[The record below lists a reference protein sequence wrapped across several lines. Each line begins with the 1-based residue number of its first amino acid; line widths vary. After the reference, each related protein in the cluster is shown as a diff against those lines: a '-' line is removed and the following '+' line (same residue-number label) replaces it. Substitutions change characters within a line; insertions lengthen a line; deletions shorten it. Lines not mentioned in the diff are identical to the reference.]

1 VDTGDGGGTHHV
13 LAVDDEPA
21 LLDLVAAVLSAAG
34 HRVRTAGDGRQAL
47 AALAAET
54 PDVVLL
60 DVLMPELD
68 GWEVLEA
75 IGADP
80 TLADLPVVMMT
91 ALSGERDVIRGHL
104 TGAVEYVV
112 KPFDIVTIVS
122 AIARATVAT
131 TEARRAERRDRIR
144 TFVSRLAEIDAGRA
158 SSGPRVRFAGLEA
171 PRLPTPP
178 RPLTGLGALTPRQRT
193 IAALFGE
200 GRSARDIAGRLG
212 TSRSNVYA
220 TRARIARH
228 LGIDADEVPDA
239 ARDLGLTATPGEV
252 AEDG

>member
-1 VDTGDGGGTHHV
+1 VDRGHGAGTPHV

-21 LLDLVAAVLSAAG
+21 LLELVAAALAAAG

-75 IGADP
+75 IGTDP
-80 TLADLPVVMMT
+80 ALADLPVVMMT

-112 KPFDIVTIVS
+112 KPFDIATIVA
-122 AIARATVAT
+122 AIDRATATT
-131 TEARRAERRDRIR
+131 TEAQRAERRHRIR
-144 TFVSRLAEIDAGRA
+144 TFVSRLAELDAGRA
-158 SSGPRVRFAGLEA
+158 SPGPTVRFAGLEA

-178 RPLTGLGALTPRQRT
+178 RPPIDTGALTPRQREV
-193 IAALFGE
+193 AGLLGD
-200 GRSARDIAGRLG
+200 GLSARAIAERLG

-228 LGIDADEVPDA
+228 LGIDADDVPET
-239 ARDLGLTATPGEV
+239 ARGLGLTATPGEV
-252 AEDG
+252 TGDG